1 MAMMMT
7 GRVLLVCALCVL
19 WCGLCGVAADD
30 VYVPPGD
37 SETSGKNGVG
47 VGVQPPV
54 LSESPGAN
62 EDPTDKDA
70 EESEVGSLE
79 SDDLDGQSLLTETVK
94 DGVVADVSKDGLPR
108 QEEGTIVTPDQPE
121 PVPRVELPS
130 EAKATRP
137 LAPNPQEQLP
147 NTPTEDEP
155 LSTGLG
161 GNRPS
166 GKLAETASLSPLK
179 GGGAASVQTA
189 GGTTDKSPHNDPLPG
204 AAVTVQNHREG
215 KMELSEKEAKSTKAT
230 ASTTDPG
237 STQNSSINP
246 AAGPSVLQEEAAT
259 RDASP
264 TLKPASPAAGT
275 EGSAGI
281 PSPIETPDSAG
292 VNSPAGI
299 AGTGGTTDSSSAAAS
314 QASDSAPPG
323 ELPGAAHSA
332 SAASPAP
339 ESPPDTKPTEGG
351 SHYSHDSPVELQEE
365 TSAAPLTQL
374 SQTGE
379 DGSAA
384 EGTEEDTA
392 ANTTDDTATSE
403 VNSTAASMPAPLSSA
418 PTTKALENR
427 VGNDACFHDTRLH
440 ARLLLVLAALMY
452 GTLG

>member
-1 MAMMMT
+1 MAMMMIT
-7 GRVLLVCALCVL
+7 ERVLLVCALCVP

-37 SETSGKNGVG
+37 SGTSGKNGVG

-54 LSESPGAN
+54 LSDSPGAN
-62 EDPTDKDA
+62 EDPTDKDT
-70 EESEVGSLE
+70 EESESGSLE
-79 SDDLDGQSLLTETVK
+79 SDDLDGQSLPTEAVK
-94 DGVVADVSKDGLPR
+94 DGVVADVSEDGLPR
-108 QEEGTIVTPDQPE
+108 QEEGTIVPPGQPE

-130 EAKATRP
+130 EVKATRP
-137 LAPNPQEQLP
+137 LAPNPQEQPP
-147 NTPTEDEP
+147 NTPTEDDP
-155 LSTGLG
+155 LSTGPG
-161 GNRPS
+161 GNRPT
-166 GKLAETASLSPLK
+166 GELAETASLSPPK
-179 GGGAASVQTA
+179 DGGAASGQTA

-215 KMELSEKEAKSTKAT
+215 STELSEKEAKSTRAT

-246 AAGPSVLQEEAAT
+246 AAGPSVPQEEAAT

-264 TLKPASPAAGT
+264 TPKPASSAAGA
-275 EGSAGI
+275 EGSAGTS
-281 PSPIETPDSAG
+281 SPLETPGSAG
-292 VNSPAGI
+292 GNSPAGI
-299 AGTGGTTDSSSAAAS
+299 AGTGGTTDSSSSAAS
-314 QASDSAPPG
+314 RAPDLGPSG

-332 SAASPAP
+332 SAASSAP
-339 ESPPDTKPTEGG
+339 ESPPDTRPTGGG
-351 SHYSHDSPVELQEE
+351 SHSSHDSPVELQEE

-384 EGTEEDTA
+384 EGTEEDA
-392 ANTTDDTATSE
+392 ATSTDDTATSE
-403 VNSTAASMPAPLSSA
+403 GNTTAASMPAPLSSA

-427 VGNDACFHDTRLH
+427 VGNDACFHDTRPH

>member
-1 MAMMMT
+1 
-7 GRVLLVCALCVL
+7 
-19 WCGLCGVAADD
+19 
-30 VYVPPGD
+30 
-37 SETSGKNGVG
+37 
-47 VGVQPPV
+47 VQPPV

-62 EDPTDKDA
+62 EDPTDKDT
-70 EESEVGSLE
+70 EESEGGSLE

-108 QEEGTIVTPDQPE
+108 QEEGTIVTPGQPE

-147 NTPTEDEP
+147 KTPTEDEP

-166 GKLAETASLSPLK
+166 GELAETASLSPPK
-179 GGGAASVQTA
+179 GGGAASDQTA
-189 GGTTDKSPHNDPLPG
+189 GGTTDKSLHNDPLHG

-215 KMELSEKEAKSTKAT
+215 NTELSEEAKSTKAT

-264 TLKPASPAAGT
+264 TLKPASPAAGA

-281 PSPIETPDSAG
+281 PSPIETPGSAG

-299 AGTGGTTDSSSAAAS
+299 AGTGGTTDSSSSAAS
-314 QASDSAPPG
+314 RAPDPAPSG

-332 SAASPAP
+332 SAASSAAP
-339 ESPPDTKPTEGG
+339 ESPPDTRPTGGG

-365 TSAAPLTQL
+365 TAAAPLTQL

-384 EGTEEDTA
+384 EGTEEDA
-392 ANTTDDTATSE
+392 ATSTNDTATSE
-403 VNSTAASMPAPLSSA
+403 GNFTAASMPAPLSSA

-440 ARLLLVLAALMY
+440 ARLLLFLAALTY

>member
-37 SETSGKNGVG
+37 IGTSGKNGVG
-47 VGVQPPV
+47 VGVQLPV

-79 SDDLDGQSLLTETVK
+79 SDDLDGQSLLTGAAPSRRY
-94 DGVVADVSKDGLPR
+94 DAVADVSKDGLPR
-108 QEEGTIVTPDQPE
+108 QEEVTIVTPDQPE

-137 LAPNPQEQLP
+137 LALNSQEQLP

-166 GKLAETASLSPLK
+166 GELAETASLSPPK

-230 ASTTDPG
+230 ASTTDSG
-237 STQNSSINP
+237 STQNSSVNP
-246 AAGPSVLQEEAAT
+246 AAGPLVLQEEAAT

-275 EGSAGI
+275 EVPLVFLLQLKLRTALVLTLRLALLAPVARRI
-281 PSPIETPDSAG
+281 PLLLRPRKRRIP
-292 VNSPAGI
+292 
-299 AGTGGTTDSSSAAAS
+299 
-314 QASDSAPPG
+314 
-323 ELPGAAHSA
+323 LPL
-332 SAASPAP
+332 
-339 ESPPDTKPTEGG
+339 
-351 SHYSHDSPVELQEE
+351 VIL
-365 TSAAPLTQL
+365 
-374 SQTGE
+374 
-379 DGSAA
+379 
-384 EGTEEDTA
+384 
-392 ANTTDDTATSE
+392 
-403 VNSTAASMPAPLSSA
+403 
-418 PTTKALENR
+418 KAL
-427 VGNDACFHDTRLH
+427 HILP
-440 ARLLLVLAALMY
+440 LLLLLHPNPHQIRSPQKAATTPPMNLQWSCRKR
-452 GTLG
+452 LRLRH

>member
-1 MAMMMT
+1 
-7 GRVLLVCALCVL
+7 
-19 WCGLCGVAADD
+19 
-30 VYVPPGD
+30 
-37 SETSGKNGVG
+37 
-47 VGVQPPV
+47 
-54 LSESPGAN
+54 
-62 EDPTDKDA
+62 
-70 EESEVGSLE
+70 
-79 SDDLDGQSLLTETVK
+79 
-94 DGVVADVSKDGLPR
+94 
-108 QEEGTIVTPDQPE
+108 
-121 PVPRVELPS
+121 
-130 EAKATRP
+130 
-137 LAPNPQEQLP
+137 
-147 NTPTEDEP
+147 
-155 LSTGLG
+155 
-161 GNRPS
+161 
-166 GKLAETASLSPLK
+166 
-179 GGGAASVQTA
+179 
-189 GGTTDKSPHNDPLPG
+189 KSPHNDPLPG

-264 TLKPASPAAGT
+264 TLKPASPAAGA

-314 QASDSAPPG
+314 QASDPAPSGDPQG
-323 ELPGAAHSA
+323 HSR
-332 SAASPAP
+332 STSPAP

-392 ANTTDDTATSE
+392 ANTTDTASSE
-403 VNSTAASMPAPLSSA
+403 GNTTAAGMPVPLS
-418 PTTKALENR
+418 
-427 VGNDACFHDTRLH
+427 
-440 ARLLLVLAALMY
+440 
-452 GTLG
+452 